1 MTREKIESNL
11 TFSPTEPN
19 ADEWN
24 AICWIC
30 KKVNTVLI
38 QYFEDGEPT
47 EKFICFECKTKENK
61 DAR

>member
-1 MTREKIESNL
+1 MLKEI
-11 TFSPTEPN
+11 SPTESN